1 MEVLKIICNA
11 AIICVSLIAFVALII
26 GTTSKIT
33 SGKENNDEKTLK
45 SHERLIWFFN
55 ITIPVMLVCAA
66 VIILTSTLLFH
77 PEFCLMQLFGF
88 ILSGCWLILAIFIV
102 YMFKKM

>member
-45 SHERLIWFFN
+45 SHERFIKFFN
-55 ITIPVMLVCAA
+55 VTIPILLICVGLIM
-66 VIILTSTLLFH
+66 LTSTLIFY
-77 PEFCLMQLFGF
+77 PEFCLMQVLGCA
-88 ILSGCWLILAIFIV
+88 ISACWLIFAVSSIFI
-102 YMFKKM
+102 MKKM

>member
-1 MEVLKIICNA
+1 METLKIICDV
-11 AIICVSLIAFVALII
+11 AIICVALTAFATLII
-26 GTTSKIT
+26 GILSESNVTKACERY
-33 SGKENNDEKTLK
+33 GKFL
-45 SHERLIWFFN
+45 N

-66 VIILTSTLLFH
+66 VIILTSTLIFH
-77 PEFCLMQLFGF
+77 PKFCLMQLFGF